1 MYKMSFKEAEE
12 PEIKLSTS
20 TGSQRKQG
28 NSTKTSTFTS
38 FTLTVPLTVWITTNC
53 GKFLKRWEYLSP
65 EKPVCRSSNS

>member
-1 MYKMSFKEAEE
+1 MSFKEAEE

-28 NSTKTSTFTS
+28 NSTKTSTSTS

-65 EKPVCRSSNS
+65 KKPVCRSGSDS